1 MMISL
6 KMINVEIIVKACIE
20 KINTNQTKT
29 EITKILSAM
38 RSKKAPNSD
47 SIPYF
52 LAKNPSKKSVM
63 EEMKNKIAANK

>member
-1 MMISL
+1 MISL
-6 KMINVEIIVKACIE
+6 KMINIEIIVKVWLE
-20 KINTNQTKT
+20 KININHTKT

-47 SIPYF
+47 SIPY
-52 LAKNPSKKSVM
+52 LLDKNPSKKSVI

>member
-6 KMINVEIIVKACIE
+6 KMINVEIIVKAWLE

-47 SIPYF
+47 SIPYL

>member
-1 MMISL
+1 MISL
-6 KMINVEIIVKACIE
+6 KMINVEIVVKAWIE

-47 SIPYF
+47 SIPYL

>member
-1 MMISL
+1 MISL
-6 KMINVEIIVKACIE
+6 EMINIEMIVKVWLE
-20 KINTNQTKT
+20 KININHTRT

-47 SIPYF
+47 SIPYL
-52 LAKNPSKKSVM
+52 LAKNPSKKSVI

>member
-1 MMISL
+1 MISL
-6 KMINVEIIVKACIE
+6 KMINVEIVVKAWIE

-38 RSKKAPNSD
+38 RSKTAPNSD
-47 SIPYF
+47 SIPYL

>member
-6 KMINVEIIVKACIE
+6 KMINVEIIVKAWLE

-47 SIPYF
+47 SIPYI
-52 LAKNPSKKSVM
+52 LAKNPSRKSVM

>member
-1 MMISL
+1 MISL
-6 KMINVEIIVKACIE
+6 KMINVEIIVKAWLE

-47 SIPYF
+47 SIPYL

>member
-1 MMISL
+1 MISL
-6 KMINVEIIVKACIE
+6 KMINVEIIVKAWLE

-47 SIPYF
+47 SIPYL
-52 LAKNPSKKSVM
+52 LAKNPSRKSVM
-63 EEMKNKIAANK
+63 EEMKNKI

>member
-6 KMINVEIIVKACIE
+6 KMINIEIIVKVWFE
-20 KINTNQTKT
+20 KININQTKT

-47 SIPYF
+47 SIPYL

-63 EEMKNKIAANK
+63 EEIKNKIAANK

>member
-6 KMINVEIIVKACIE
+6 KMINVEIIVKASIE

-47 SIPYF
+47 SIPYL

>member
-1 MMISL
+1 MISL
-6 KMINVEIIVKACIE
+6 KMINVEIIVKACTE

-47 SIPYF
+47 SIPYL

>member
-1 MMISL
+1 MISL
-6 KMINVEIIVKACIE
+6 KMINVEIIVKAWLE

-47 SIPYF
+47 SIPYL
-52 LAKNPSKKSVM
+52 LAKNPSRKSVM

>member
-1 MMISL
+1 MISL
-6 KMINVEIIVKACIE
+6 KMINVEIIVKAWIE

-47 SIPYF
+47 SIPYL

>member
-1 MMISL
+1 MISL
-6 KMINVEIIVKACIE
+6 KMINVEIIVKAWLE

-47 SIPYF
+47 STPYL
-52 LAKNPSKKSVM
+52 LAKNPSRKSVM

>member
-1 MMISL
+1 MISL
-6 KMINVEIIVKACIE
+6 KMINVEIVVKAWIE

-47 SIPYF
+47 SIPYL
-52 LAKNPSKKSVM
+52 LAKNPSRKSVM